1 MANLLM
7 YLAFVLF
14 FVLIILIVL
23 SEIFTMTPAGKIFVT
38 MLMIVLIIGIVVS
51 YQKGSDMTKH
61 EIDPIEYHKV

>member
-1 MANLLM
+1 MATLLM

-23 SEIFTMTPAGKIFVT
+23 SEMLTMTTPGKVFVT
-38 MLMIVLIIGIVVS
+38 ILMVVLIIGIVVS
-51 YQKGSDMTKH
+51 YQKGSDMRKH

>member
-38 MLMIVLIIGIVVS
+38 MLMIVLIIVIVVS
-51 YQKGSDMTKH
+51 YQKGSDMRKH